1 MNFSAKTKAVFFIAL
16 GILVILDYIAPRSYD
31 IFPWDTI
38 PAFWGGFA
46 FVGCLLLIGV
56 SKFLGY
62 KCKIMKK
69 EDFYD

>member
-1 MNFSAKTKAVFFIAL
+1 MKFSRKTKTIFFIVL
-16 GILVILDYIAPRSYD
+16 GIIVILDFIAPRAHPV
-31 IFPWDTI
+31 FPWDTI
-38 PAFWGGFA
+38 PAFWGAFA

-62 KCKIMKK
+62 KCKVMKK

>member
-1 MNFSAKTKAVFFIAL
+1 MKLSRKVKTIFFIIL
-16 GILVILDYIAPRSYD
+16 GLIVIADYFAPRGYP

-38 PAFWGGFA
+38 PAFWGAFA
-46 FVGCLLLIGV
+46 FVGCLLLIGI

-62 KCKIMKK
+62 KLKVMKK